1 MDTIIITTGQFA
13 VLTYLTIINLVTF
26 FIYGL
31 DKAKAGRA
39 GARRVSEKA
48 LLILA
53 LIGGSLGAL
62 LGMKVFRHKTKK
74 ISFQAIFAVIL
85 AVQILLIWFIFTQL

>member
-1 MDTIIITTGQFA
+1 MYVINITTGQFA
-13 VLTYLTIINLVTF
+13 VLIYLTIINLVTF

-31 DKAKAGRA
+31 DKAKAGRV
-39 GARRVSEKA
+39 GARRISERF

-62 LGMKVFRHKTKK
+62 LGMKIFRHKTKK